1 MQFGVSKHKLIFQR
15 QQYCICVTTLHSYY
29 MKNGL
34 VFSKSDARNFFIT
47 FSYTQIESEISD
59 QVTNEYTPT
68 RKIVTGKANERFVSM
83 PSAKKQRKHSTTS
96 RVPPY
101 ISFVLQLLAAALQ
114 QNKVS
119 LFVNVTHSTGAIHA
133 WNYCHLKYLL
143 FSAK

>member
-1 MQFGVSKHKLIFQR
+1 
-15 QQYCICVTTLHSYY
+15 

-34 VFSKSDARNFFIT
+34 VFSQSDARNFFIT

-68 RKIVTGKANERFVSM
+68 RQIVTGKANERFVSM
-83 PSAKKQRKHSTTS
+83 PSAKKQGKHSTTS

-114 QNKVS
+114 QNKAS
-119 LFVNVTHSTGAIHA
+119 LFVNVVVLGQIEANFHHFTSYLHSAVVLRNEIHQMMR
-133 WNYCHLKYLL
+133 
-143 FSAK
+143 

>member
-1 MQFGVSKHKLIFQR
+1 
-15 QQYCICVTTLHSYY
+15 

-34 VFSKSDARNFFIT
+34 VFSQSDARNFFIT

-68 RKIVTGKANERFVSM
+68 RQIVTGKANERFVSM
-83 PSAKKQRKHSTTS
+83 PSAKKQRKHSATS

-114 QNKVS
+114 QNKGLLV
-119 LFVNVTHSTGAIHA
+119 FFFNVIHLI
-133 WNYCHLKYLL
+133 LKEGDSRLKLL
-143 FSAK
+143 